1 MKQGNIRYNGSGYRD
16 DTAFRA
22 ICNVVREEKRAK
34 RNGTDYCK
42 SRWSHTRNNSY
53 NFVGGTAAVGG
64 GYAAELG

>member
-22 ICNVVREEKRAK
+22 ICNVIREEKRAK

-42 SRWSHTRNNSY
+42 SRGSYACNNAY
-53 NFVGGTAAVGG
+53 NLVGDTAAVGG